1 MTRLAIAAALTAS
14 TAALLAQ
21 EGVPYC
27 AVLKEINNHAMSR
40 TALPRSSAS
49 RAKAIIAR
57 LRCRCRDG

>member
-40 TALPRSSAS
+40 DRFAPLIGKPRE
-49 RAKAIIAR
+49 AIIAR
-57 LRCRCRDG
+57 PRCRCRDG